1 MSLSLFLINLIV
13 RCDVR
18 LSEGTLGTH
27 VLINVCPVLLGLD
40 SVSIAYCTIWPG
52 DEHHPCLDDSPL
64 FCHFKVGICHCYAQP
79 PEGNTLRLVD
89 FEPPILPAYV
99 PHGAAAP
106 PRFFWKWSEWSS
118 RHGCSCA
125 SSQQN
130 SCGRARA
137 CRAASVYW
145 LGFSGARKDVCVNL
159 TTLWES
165 DIEMAI
171 PFVRLKT
178 RKGLESC
185 FIPHY
190 NFPGSYVWFTRK
202 QSQTCMHSKHDK
214 CWSINYFF

>member
-1 MSLSLFLINLIV
+1 MLILSL
-13 RCDVR
+13 R
-18 LSEGTLGTH
+18 S
-27 VLINVCPVLLGLD
+27 
-40 SVSIAYCTIWPG
+40 
-52 DEHHPCLDDSPL
+52 
-64 FCHFKVGICHCYAQP
+64 
-79 PEGNTLRLVD
+79 LRLVD

-118 RHGCSCA
+118 RHGCICA

-185 FIPHY
+185 SIPHY

-214 CWSINYFF
+214 CWSINYFSSFRWQKQLGEDEIMTVYSWLNLLQFCCLIRSLSVGQILWRFLRGLWGGL